1 MRVALVQMNSRDEK
15 AENLERAEMLI
26 AQAAA
31 WGSDLVVLPELW
43 TYLGPRKRHAEMAEP
58 IPGETTEFLGRL
70 SSRYGFW
77 LVGGSFLEAVEGQ
90 ERAHN
95 TSVVLNPDGELVARY
110 RKLHM
115 FDVEVEGNTYEES
128 ATMAPGEEVVVASL
142 AGVPVGLTLCYDLR
156 FPELYRRLAAWG
168 ARLVTVPA
176 AFTMETGRDHWEV
189 LLRARAIENQVYVL
203 AAGQCGTHPP
213 GTRLLRELDDRGSLG
228 HRRGPGR
235 LPRRRGRG
243 GRRPGPRGA
252 HPEDPARA
260 GPSARG
266 PLHLLDRPPAPVSG
280 GLAPG
285 TEGAMPGNLDLK
297 ELEDLVRQ
305 DEIDTVLTVFPDVQ
319 GRLMGKRV
327 VGRHFL
333 GHVAG
338 EGVHACAYLLTVDVD
353 MEPLP
358 GYKFASWATGYQDMK
373 AVPDLGTLR
382 RIPWLEKTA
391 LVFCDLYTEEGEPI
405 EVSPRRILQR
415 QVERAAKLGYR
426 LMVASELELYLFK
439 ESFAEARA
447 KRYHGL
453 TPVSQYLEDYHI
465 LQTTKEEG
473 LVRAIRNG
481 MEAAA
486 VPVEFSKGEWGCGQ
500 EEINLRYAEPIEMA
514 DRHTLYKHGV
524 KEIAHA
530 QGSSIT
536 FMAKYDMGAAG
547 SSFHLHSSL
556 WDRTGKKSLFSE
568 KGKRFGSAL
577 YGHWLA
583 GQMAMA
589 KEFAYFY
596 APYVNSY
603 KRYQAGSF
611 APTRIVAGWDN
622 RTCGFRICGE
632 GSGFRVENRIPGAD
646 ANPYLAFA
654 ATIAAGLHGIQKK
667 LPAPQVY
674 EGNAYEDPKLPQ
686 VPKTLREAIAELERS
701 RVAREAFGDEVVE
714 HYLHTARL
722 EQQTFDQ
729 VVTDWELMRGFER
742 I

>member
-1 MRVALVQMNSRDEK
+1 
-15 AENLERAEMLI
+15 
-26 AQAAA
+26 
-31 WGSDLVVLPELW
+31 
-43 TYLGPRKRHAEMAEP
+43 
-58 IPGETTEFLGRL
+58 
-70 SSRYGFW
+70 
-77 LVGGSFLEAVEGQ
+77 
-90 ERAHN
+90 
-95 TSVVLNPDGELVARY
+95 
-110 RKLHM
+110 
-115 FDVEVEGNTYEES
+115 
-128 ATMAPGEEVVVASL
+128 
-142 AGVPVGLTLCYDLR
+142 
-156 FPELYRRLAAWG
+156 
-168 ARLVTVPA
+168 
-176 AFTMETGRDHWEV
+176 
-189 LLRARAIENQVYVL
+189 
-203 AAGQCGTHPP
+203 
-213 GTRLLRELDDRGSLG
+213 
-228 HRRGPGR
+228 
-235 LPRRRGRG
+235 
-243 GRRPGPRGA
+243 
-252 HPEDPARA
+252 
-260 GPSARG
+260 
-266 PLHLLDRPPAPVSG
+266 
-280 GLAPG
+280 
-285 TEGAMPGNLDLK
+285 MPGNLNVR
-297 ELEDLVRQ
+297 ELEDLVRR

-333 GHVAG
+333 DHVAG

-353 MEPLP
+353 MEPLQ

-391 LVFCDLYTEEGEPI
+391 LVLCDVYTEEGESV

-415 QVERAAKLGYR
+415 QVDRAAKLGYR
-426 LMVASELELYLFK
+426 IMVASELELYLFR

-453 TPVSQYLEDYHI
+453 TPVSQYIEDYHI

-481 MEAAA
+481 MEGAA

-500 EEINLRYAEPIEMA
+500 EEINLRYAEPVEMA

-530 QGSSIT
+530 QGSSVT
-536 FMAKYDMGAAG
+536 FMAKYDMGSAG

-556 WDRTGKKSLFSE
+556 WDRTGKRSLFFE

-589 KEFAYFY
+589 RELAYFY

-622 RTCGFRICGE
+622 RTCGFRLCGE
-632 GSGFRVENRIPGAD
+632 GSALRVENRVPGAD

-667 LPAPQVY
+667 LPAPKVY
-674 EGNAYEDPKLPQ
+674 EGNAYEDSKLPQ
-686 VPKTLREAIAELERS
+686 VPKTLREAVAELERS
-701 RVAREAFGDEVVE
+701 RVAREALGDEVLE

-729 VVTDWELMRGFER
+729 AVTDWELMRGFER